1 MCYRSS
7 SIPFILLALSLLA
20 VSCGS
25 RSGHTGQMPPMEIE
39 TAVAESDSLYTRRS
53 FISQINSDNEVVV
66 EPRVSGFLVARHY
79 KKGMPVRKGQLI
91 FEIDDSEYY
100 TCLLYT
106 SPSPRDCS

>member
-1 MCYRSS
+1 MYFEKCRNYVLQIVFNSLYPAR
-7 SIPFILLALSLLA
+7 ALLLA

-39 TAVAESDSLYTRRS
+39 IAVAESDLLYTRRS

-79 KKGMPVRKGQLI
+79 KKVCPCARV
-91 FEIDDSEYY
+91 S
-100 TCLLYT
+100 
-106 SPSPRDCS
+106 